1 MQKDVGLDVLYCNIE
16 FSEKVR
22 SIEAFKDTIKA
33 IVKISEQSRIFKTQ
47 FSYAVKVG
55 ILSEICKNHNSR
67 KKLKITFFKL
77 YIVFSILVC
86 S

>member
-1 MQKDVGLDVLYCNIE
+1 M
-16 FSEKVR
+16 R

-67 KKLKITFFKL
+67 EKN
-77 YIVFSILVC
+77 
-86 S
+86 